1 MSYSPWIGNL
11 VVGGRLGNY
20 GTVKWLL
27 DEQSPASTAQTL
39 EIEVQIAG
47 SGVSPDAFE
56 VQVFTNLNRRD
67 FAKLQEPLAESE
79 NPASSYWLAYP
90 MQFVGRYYDNLVFK
104 VTLPVTHCGA
114 YRVTT
119 RYRRVGQSDWW
130 WQNQFSPWPGDVNHR
145 DCAVVV
151 SPAKASALSL
161 YEANALTVE
170 AMQGGDYQNRST
182 LDDFLPEA
190 DFDGFNPFDL
200 GYVRNTLGFNT
211 LWLMPVFPVTRW
223 RWDPQGNV
231 WASNENPGS
240 PYSARDYFSINPWL
254 ADDATSA
261 RAMELFQRVVN
272 LGHDMGLDVFLDMAL
287 NHAGR
292 DVCYGQ
298 GAVDLGLV
306 TSEHAGDWIREVHP
320 TWCTRGSE
328 FYGNYTVPHYR
339 EFARD
344 GYSCAVFAPAD
355 RLMEHR
361 WYDAN
366 VDWYFGNYSAL
377 GPKPG
382 VAQSFGVYDPQGN
395 AEDERDFFYTN
406 LNEATD
412 TANLWR
418 YFARILPFW
427 LEKTQQ
433 RLAGIRADFAQGLPN
448 QLWEYLINVTRQS
461 RWDFVFLAEVLDPP
475 GIQYRLNKVFDVL
488 TTLWHGK
495 FRDNDLTMGDL
506 FGIFEG
512 EASLFGGQAVVM
524 HNATSHDESGNP
536 NKWAMVAR
544 YAVGAA
550 AYGASMVFMGQPLG
564 LANKL
569 DFQSQWTNLY
579 DAWVRDDPERAPVAE
594 MYRRINRAR
603 ADNAELRGAARY
615 FLNLMSGGFHGRIF
629 SIARW
634 ASAASTDSVLLVFVN
649 LNPWGT
655 EAGNFAIP
663 RSIRLNGKYQAHN
676 LVADNP
682 TAPLWNVARDAN
694 DIYDQGVYVLFHYPN
709 EVQFIRLQSVS

>member
-1 MSYSPWIGNL
+1 MIYSPWIGNL
-11 VVGGRLGNY
+11 AVGGRSGNY
-20 GTVKWLL
+20 GTAKFLL
-27 DEQSPASTAQTL
+27 DESAPSQTVQVQVEVAAQGL
-39 EIEVQIAG
+39 
-47 SGVSPDAFE
+47 SPDDFE

-67 FAKLQEPLAESE
+67 FAKLYEPLAESG
-79 NPASSYWLAYP
+79 NPASSYWLAHS
-90 MQFVGRYYDNLVFK
+90 MRFVRRSYDNLVFE
-104 VTLPVTHCGA
+104 VTLPITHCGA
-114 YRVTT
+114 YRLTA
-119 RYRRVGQSDWW
+119 RYRRTGQSDWW
-130 WQNQFSPWPGDVNHR
+130 WTNQFSPWPGDMNHR

-151 SPAKASALSL
+151 SPAKISALSI

-190 DFDGFNPFDL
+190 DFDSFNPFDL
-200 GYVRNTLGFNT
+200 DYVRGTLGFNT

-223 RWDPQGNV
+223 RWDPQAWS

-240 PYSARDYFSINPWL
+240 PYSTRDYFSINPWL

-261 RAMELFQRVVN
+261 RAMELFQRVVDY
-272 LGHDMGLDVFLDMAL
+272 GHDAGLDVFLDMAL

-298 GAVDLGLV
+298 GAVDLNLCAP
-306 TSEHAGDWIREVHP
+306 EHAGDWIREVHP

-328 FYGNYTVPHYR
+328 FYGNYAIPHYR
-339 EFARD
+339 EAAQN
-344 GYSCAVFAPAD
+344 GYSCALFAPGD

-366 VDWYFGNYSAL
+366 VDWYFGNYSSL

-382 VAQSFGVYDPQGN
+382 VAQYYNIYDLQGS
-395 AEDERDFFYTN
+395 AEDERDLFYTN
-406 LNEATD
+406 LSEATD

-418 YFARILPFW
+418 YFSYIVPFW
-427 LEKTQQ
+427 LQKTNH

-448 QLWEYLINVTRQS
+448 HLWEYLINVARQS

-475 GIQYRLNKVFDVL
+475 SIQYRLNRVFDVL

-495 FRDNDLTMGDL
+495 FRDNDVTMGDL

-512 EASLFGGQAVVM
+512 EASLFGSQAVVM
-524 HNATSHDESGNP
+524 HNGTSHDESGNP

-544 YAVGAA
+544 YAVAAA
-550 AYGASMVFMGQPLG
+550 AYGASMVYMGQPLG
-564 LANKL
+564 LPNKL
-569 DFQSQWTNLY
+569 DFQSQWVNLY
-579 DAWVRDDPERAPVAE
+579 DAWVRDDAERAPVAE
-594 MYRRINRAR
+594 MYRRINQAR
-603 ADNAELRGAARY
+603 AESAELRGAARY
-615 FLNLMSGGFHGRIF
+615 FLNLATGGFHGRIF
-629 SIARW
+629 SVARW
-634 ASAASTDSVLLVFVN
+634 QASTDTDSVVLVFVN

-663 RSIRLNGKYQAHN
+663 QSIRLNGRYQAYN
-676 LVADNP
+676 LVANDP
-682 TAPLWNVARDAN
+682 AAPLWGGPRDASE
-694 DIYDQGVYVLFHYPN
+694 IYTQGVYVLFHYPN
-709 EVQFIRLQSVS
+709 EVQFIRLARVE